1 MTKLSKTIP
10 IKAYFAVG
18 SLEKDKHVN
27 MINDLNLFYSAL
39 PKNDNFKSKLE
50 IIESENHVS
59 MVATA
64 MNRGFKFLFEK
75 K

>member
-1 MTKLSKTIP
+1 
-10 IKAYFAVG
+10 
-18 SLEKDKHVN
+18 